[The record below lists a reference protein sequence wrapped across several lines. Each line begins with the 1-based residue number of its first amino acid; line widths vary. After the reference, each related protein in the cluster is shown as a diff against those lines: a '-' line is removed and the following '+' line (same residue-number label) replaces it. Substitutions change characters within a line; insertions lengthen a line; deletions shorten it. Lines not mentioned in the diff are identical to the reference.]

1 MATILDI
8 GILEQFS
15 DIFAWIFLFV
25 ILYGVLEVANLFKNK
40 GLHALL
46 AISATIV
53 IGITSGTANVVTDLL
68 PWFVVTGFFVVFL
81 VILAQF
87 VGINIHQTF
96 FGGSSGIWWL
106 FVPLIVGLV
115 ISLVSSGEFSR
126 TGTEI
131 HVDPE
136 TGEEVEV
143 STGQTVVGILTE
155 PKVLGMILLLAIS
168 AVTVAIMAGG
178 GPPIPGGH

>member
-96 FGGSSGIWWL
+96 F
-106 FVPLIVGLV
+106 
-115 ISLVSSGEFSR
+115 
-126 TGTEI
+126 
-131 HVDPE
+131 
-136 TGEEVEV
+136 
-143 STGQTVVGILTE
+143 
-155 PKVLGMILLLAIS
+155 
-168 AVTVAIMAGG
+168 
-178 GPPIPGGH
+178 